1 LKVAKAAHVIAK
13 AEVKRLGGIKK
24 TQTTKRN
31 TTRDA
36 HALAK
41 KTHKNSNAILTTK
54 KAAYTTAAA
63 VVKATEA
70 KLVKD
75 QAAAA
80 KAKKLS
86 AAQKAVVEANKNK
99 MDSAHGIWLAA
110 KKTLK
115 ATQVKLAAA

>member
-1 LKVAKAAHVIAK
+1 MKVAKAAHVIAK
-13 AEVKRLGGIKK
+13 AEVKRLGDIKK

-80 KAKKLS
+80 KAK
-86 AAQKAVVEANKNK
+86 AKAKT
-99 MDSAHGIWLAA
+99 A
-110 KKTLK
+110 KAKVKVKPAK
-115 ATQVKLAAA
+115 AKAEPMPKRRGRPPKK